1 METTASNKKGLPL
14 FAKVFIGLILGAI
27 CGAIGQVLT
36 ANDPEAAKQFTEF
49 VKTWIQP
56 IGKIFLN
63 MIFMIVVPLLFSA
76 LVLGV
81 AEIGNPKKVG
91 RVGLYSLLMTVI
103 LSGIAVA
110 IGVLLVNTLKPG
122 SHVTP
127 EERTRIV
134 QQYSKPD
141 DAAKKIEDSK
151 KAKVGADF
159 VTEIVPDN
167 PLNSAVNA
175 LQGGILP
182 FMFFALIFGLALTMV
197 EAEKALPVVSFLE
210 GIFAISLKVID
221 IAMKLAPIGVFA
233 LIFGAASAVGVGAIK
248 ALGSY
253 ALLVLFALAFH
264 QFVVYSLA
272 IALIAKR
279 KPLEFFRQIRTV
291 MLTAF
296 STSSSNATLPAAL
309 QAAENEVGLPRDISS
324 FVLTVGAT
332 ANQNGT
338 ALFEGIT
345 IIFLAQFFGIS
356 LDLGQQFTVMGLA
369 IVAGIGTA
377 GVPGGS
383 WPVIAIIMTKV
394 GIPPEGI
401 GICLGIDR
409 ILDMSRT
416 VLNVTGDI
424 TIAACV
430 TRLMGRNDSELAMTE
445 A

>member
-1 METTASNKKGLPL
+1 MTERTGRLPL
-14 FAKVFIGLILGAI
+14 HTKVFIGLILGAVV
-27 CGAIGQVLT
+27 GAALQAFGVQNEPAVKNLIDNV
-36 ANDPEAAKQFTEF
+36 AK
-49 VKTWIQP
+49 P
-56 IGKIFLN
+56 GGKIFLN

-81 AEIGNPKKVG
+81 AEIGDARRVG
-91 RVGLYSLLMTVI
+91 RVGLYALGMTILL
-103 LSGIAVA
+103 SSIAVV
-110 IGVLLVNTLKPG
+110 IGILMVNAFKPG
-122 SHVTP
+122 AHVTP
-127 EERTRIV
+127 EERVRILE
-134 QQYSKPD
+134 QYSAKE

-151 KAKVGADF
+151 KAKTGTDF

-167 PLNSAVNA
+167 PLQSAVNA
-175 LQGGILP
+175 LTGGLIA
-182 FMFFALIFGLALTMV
+182 FMFFALVFGLAMTMV
-197 EAEKALPVVSFLE
+197 ESEKVQIVKLFFE

-221 IAMKLAPIGVFA
+221 MAMSLAPFGVFF
-233 LIFGAASAVGVGAIK
+233 LVLTAATAVGAGALK
-248 ALGSY
+248 ALGTY
-253 ALLVLFALAFH
+253 AAIVLVSLAFH
-264 QFVVYSLA
+264 QFVVYSATLK
-272 IALIAKR
+272 LVAKR
-279 KPLEFFRQIRTV
+279 DPIQFFRQIRTV

-296 STSSSNATLPAAL
+296 STSSSNATLPTAL
-309 QAAENEVGLPRDISS
+309 KAAEEEVGLPRDISS

-345 IIFLAQFFGIS
+345 ILFLAQFYGIP
-356 LDLGQQFTVMGLA
+356 LDTGQQLTVMGLA

-383 WPVIAIIMTKV
+383 WPVIAIIMAKV
-394 GIPPEGI
+394 GVPVEGI

-430 TRLMGRNDSELAMTE
+430 TELSGRNKDELAWAET
-445 A
+445 